1 MLNIIGTIILFL
13 AFGISIFSIIKIN
26 QSNIRLLT
34 NISAIFQCAP
44 FLVLTFCFLI
54 EDSSNLLVS
63 QYVGEGLP
71 LFYRISAVWGS
82 RAGPIL
88 MWVSIMGIITLIMS
102 RQKEISNH
110 TIQIMYSWITIL
122 ILVSI
127 LLEPFSAS
135 TPGSRRGEISPLL
148 QTDLMVIHPPI
159 VFLYYSLCLAT
170 ATIAVSGVIRS
181 EPSDKIHSS
190 MIQWARYSLLAGS
203 VGIGLGGLWAY
214 TVLDWGGYWAWDPV
228 ETGSLLPWLALLAI
242 LHARARNS
250 SPNPFS
256 YTPALGIVSGA
267 LVFHATL
274 VTRANGV
281 WASVH
286 AFVGDGEN
294 SLPRDPY
301 IRVIEIVD
309 FSAIGFE
316 ILTYLLAVVSLL
328 SLSFIHLIRQQLREI
343 EDRGSRT
350 FFEKNTTLSVLLLVY
365 FTLVSLWIGSSFVI
379 FFGISILLMLVFGDA
394 EKPSTD
400 WVSIGVILMLFSSW
414 AWITEWYQS
423 LAGIAPFLLIWIIPE
438 EDKEELSWFWKN
450 MTNPISRSKLSRSFP
465 WHLSIVF
472 LLLTWILLTVE
483 IDGTNIAAHEY
494 YGAPLISLL
503 AIGLAL
509 YSWGNN
515 VSGRLGLTYLA
526 IATSI
531 SIVSAIF
538 SDSINLPGNPNLPI
552 TENISRGNLSVF
564 ILTWLFFALPPTLVR
579 MWKSARKR
587 IKFSGRDPILVV
599 PKTRLL
605 GTHLAHAGV
614 LILLIG
620 HVLTTTL
627 VDRSDPSNFITLQKN
642 TPMEYR
648 GMDLVFT
655 EVELISSDD
664 ESYDYQIADGYV
676 GVVIEVRE
684 EDELIGELRPGV
696 LRFDTSSQII
706 PRSEV
711 DRMSGITG
719 DTIAILDLL
728 QSGELLSSMILSQT
742 DPSRLDD
749 IEEVRV
755 TIHHLPGSHLVWIGW
770 ILIILGSIFSSKYLN
785 KSDDSE
791 E

>member
-1 MLNIIGTIILFL
+1 MLNIIGTITLFL
-13 AFGISIFSIIKIN
+13 ALGISILSAIRIN
-26 QSNIRLLT
+26 STNIQPIRI
-34 NISAIFQCAP
+34 ISAIFQCAP
-44 FLVLTFCFLI
+44 FLILTFCFLI
-54 EDSSNLLVS
+54 EDTSNQLVS

-71 LFYRISAVWGS
+71 IFYRISAVWGS
-82 RAGPIL
+82 RVGPIL
-88 MWVSIMGIITLIMS
+88 MWASIMAIITLIMS
-102 RQKEISNH
+102 GQKDTSNY
-110 TIQIMYSWITIL
+110 TIQIMHSWITIL
-122 ILVSI
+122 FLVS
-127 LLEPFSAS
+127 LFLDPFSAS
-135 TPGSRRGEISPLL
+135 DPGSRRGEISPLL
-148 QTDLMVIHPPI
+148 QTDLMVIHPPV

-170 ATIAVSGVIRS
+170 ATIAVSGVIRT
-181 EPSDKIHSS
+181 ETPEKIHSS

-228 ETGSLLPWLALLAI
+228 ETGSLLPWLALLGI
-242 LHARARNS
+242 LHARARS
-250 SPNPFS
+250 SSLRPFS
-256 YTPALGIVSGA
+256 YTPALAMISGA

-301 IRVIEIVD
+301 IRVVEIID

-316 ILTYLLAVVSLL
+316 ILTYLVAVVGLL
-328 SLSFIHLIRQQLREI
+328 SLSFIHLIREQLSEI
-343 EDRGSRT
+343 GERGSRT
-350 FFEKNTTLSVLLLVY
+350 FFDKNKTLSVLILVY

-379 FFGISILLMLVFGDA
+379 FFGLSILMMLVFGDA
-394 EKPSTD
+394 EKPSTH
-400 WVSIGVILMLFSSW
+400 WVSLGVILMLFSSW

-423 LAGIAPFLLIWIIPE
+423 LAGIGPFLLIWIIPE
-438 EDKEELSWFWKN
+438 EDKEELSWIWKT
-450 MTNPISRSKLSRSFP
+450 MTNPISRYKLSRSFP
-465 WHLSIVF
+465 WYLSIVF

-503 AIGLAL
+503 AVGLAL
-509 YSWGNN
+509 YSWGNH
-515 VSGRLGLTYLA
+515 VSGRLGLIYLV
-526 IATSI
+526 IATII
-531 SIVSAIF
+531 SVVSAIF

-552 TENISRGNLSVF
+552 TDNISRGNLSVF
-564 ILTWLFFALPPTLVR
+564 ILTWLFFALPATLVR
-579 MWKSARKR
+579 LWKSARKR
-587 IKFSGRDPILVV
+587 ILFSGRDSMVVV

-627 VDRSDPSNFITLQKN
+627 VDRSDPSNFITLKKN
-642 TPMEYR
+642 SPTEYR
-648 GMDLVFT
+648 GMDFVFT
-655 EVELISSDD
+655 EIELISPDD
-664 ESYDYQIADGYV
+664 DSYEYQIADGYV

-684 EDELIGELRPGV
+684 GNELLGELRPGV
-696 LRFDTSSQII
+696 LRFDTTSQII

-711 DRMSGITG
+711 DRMSTMTG

-742 DPSRLDD
+742 DPSRLGE

-770 ILIILGSIFSSKYLN
+770 ILIILGSIFSSKNPYR
-785 KSDDSE
+785 SDESE